1 MSWLPKIGFVSG
13 LAEKA
18 GEKLGDRVVSLL
30 ESEVTRYRNVE
41 EGLGRLR
48 RTSGR
53 INCLLTDAEER
64 RYIEDESVINWLNGL
79 KSVSFDTD
87 DLLDEYQTAINVHNA
102 NVAPSHKRKWYQIEV
117 PTISPEW
124 GPLQRRRFASE
135 INKIDKRLDEIS
147 KGRKNLRLKGE
158 DGKRRGPSRPNA
170 RPFQTG
176 PCHDPA
182 SIIGRENDKN
192 EVVDLLISAQT
203 SESASGPKITVVPI
217 HGAAGIGKTTLA
229 QMVYDD
235 PRLNCF
241 KIKAWVCLT
250 ERCDVSTAMKKIYE
264 KMTGRRCDFRDIGR
278 LQEKLREFLGRH
290 EDNKFLLVI
299 DNFWATGFHYWET
312 LRVPLLA
319 GGDGSKVLITTRYE
333 RTYNIMERVIQR
345 PSLKG
350 LDEEGCWQLI
360 QSLSLSQGV
369 INHDHEKLVSIGK
382 EIAIRCHGSPMAAKA
397 LGAVLNGRNYE
408 EWSDVLSEMRP
419 LNDDINEAVRASLK
433 ISYHHL
439 KYHLKQCFAYCSIFP
454 NGYVFERDQVI
465 RYWIAEGL
473 IEPDGRRRLE
483 AVGNKYFD
491 ELVWRSFF
499 EKITIGTEGQNA
511 KLFSRQIERYRMPSL
526 MLDLAMEVSK
536 YEFRSFESGKPLP
549 EGNHGDSNEARY
561 ASFLQPK
568 DANTLKLE
576 CLELYSNL
584 RTLKF
589 CHELNE
595 EVVLSN
601 SIRAPFFRKFMH
613 LRVLDMSNCDLKV
626 VPDSVGDLIHLR
638 FLGLSYTKITT
649 LPEKICNLFNLQT
662 LELKGCSELAVL
674 PEGLR
679 KLINLRHLDL
689 NLDWEEIT
697 DLTEVA
703 LPQGIGELEDL
714 QTLSRFNL
722 TSAEGPCCNISE
734 LNNLNLRGDLCMLNL
749 EKVSPGHAEKANLK
763 GKQFIEN
770 LMLRWHSSALN
781 NEQLQQQSED
791 VINFL
796 LPHNRL
802 RCLWIVNY
810 PGSKFPDWMG
820 DTSFSSLETIRISNC
835 NNFSFLPLLGQL
847 KWLKNILIDNIP
859 VDTINMPRGFPSL
872 EHLQLLKLSSLQRL
886 SLENEIPKLKQ
897 LDVSDC
903 PNLRVLMIHTH
914 LHDKFQRENFP
925 NLRITCVP
933 LGSN

>member
-1 MSWLPKIGFVSG
+1 MSWVSTIWSSPG
-13 LAEKA
+13 VADKVLDVAEK
-18 GEKLGDRVVSLL
+18 VVDKGLSL
-30 ESEVTRYRNVE
+30 VTRYWNVE
-41 EGLGRLR
+41 EDLGRLR
-48 RTSGR
+48 RKSSH
-53 INCLLTDAEER
+53 IYYLLTDAEDR
-64 RYIEDESVINWLNGL
+64 RNIEDESIINWLNRL

-87 DLLDEYQTAINVHNA
+87 DLLDEYQTSVKVHKHST
-102 NVAPSHKRKWYQIEV
+102 NVAASHKRKRFPIEF
-117 PTISPEW
+117 PSI
-124 GPLQRRRFASE
+124 GPVLGPIQRRRFTSQIDAIDSRLAE
-135 INKIDKRLDEIS
+135 IAES
-147 KGRKNLRLKGE
+147 RKNLRLRGV
-158 DGKRRGPSRPNA
+158 DGTSHSSA

-192 EVVDLLISAQT
+192 EIVNLLISAQT
-203 SESASGPKITVVPI
+203 SAGASSPKITVVPI

-241 KIKAWVCLT
+241 EIRAWICLT

-264 KMTGRRCDFRDIGR
+264 KMTGEVYDFGDLDTLKDR
-278 LQEKLREFLGRH
+278 LRNYLNN
-290 EDNKFLLVI
+290 NKFLLVI
-299 DNFWATGFHYWET
+299 DNFWAIELDFWEN

-319 GGDGSKVLITTRYE
+319 GEDGSKVLITTRYE
-333 RTYNIMERVIQR
+333 RTYKIMPEVRLLE

-350 LDEEGCWQLI
+350 IDEEDCWKLI
-360 QSLSLSQGV
+360 QSLALPQGI
-369 INHDHEKLVSIGK
+369 INQDHEKLVPIGK
-382 EIAIRCHGSPMAAKA
+382 QIARRCHGSPMAAKA
-397 LGAVLNGRNYE
+397 LGAVLNGRSEE
-408 EWSDVLSEMRP
+408 EWSDVLNEMRA
-419 LNDDINEAVRASLK
+419 LKGDINGFVLASLK

-439 KYHLKQCFAYCSIFP
+439 KYHLKRCFAYCSIFP

-465 RYWIAEGL
+465 RYWMAEGL

-483 AVGNKYFD
+483 AVGIKYFD
-491 ELVWRSFF
+491 DLIWRSFF
-499 EKITIGTEGQNA
+499 EKITTGTRGQNA
-511 KLFSRQIERYRMPSL
+511 KLFSRQVERYRMPSL

-536 YEFRSFESGKPLP
+536 YEFRSFDSSKSLP

-613 LRVLDMSNCDLKV
+613 LRVLDMSNSDLKV
-626 VPDSVGDLIHLR
+626 VPDSVGELIHLR

-734 LNNLNLRGDLCMLNL
+734 LNNLNLRGDLCILNL
-749 EKVSPGHAEKANLK
+749 EKMPTGQANNALLK

-770 LMLRWHSSALN
+770 LMLRWNSSALN
-781 NEQLQQQSED
+781 DEQLQEQSEE
-791 VINFL
+791 VINL
-796 LPHNRL
+796 LQPHNRL
-802 RCLWIVNY
+802 RCLWVVNY
-810 PGSKFPDWMG
+810 PGTKFPNWMG
-820 DTSFSSLETIRISNC
+820 DASFSSLETIRISNC
-835 NNFSFLPLLGQL
+835 KNVSFLSLLGQL

-859 VDTINMPRGFPSL
+859 VDTITMPEGFPSL
-872 EHLQLLKLSSLQRL
+872 EHLKLLNLSSLQRL
-886 SLENEIPKLKQ
+886 SLENKIPKLKQ
-897 LDVSDC
+897 IDVSNC
-903 PNLRVLMIHTH
+903 PTLLVLVIHRH
-914 LHDKFQRENFP
+914 LDDKFERDNFP
-925 NLRITCVP
+925 NLRTVCVP
-933 LGSN
+933 LDSN

>member
-264 KMTGRRCDFRDIGR
+264 KMTMRRCDFRDIGS
-278 LQEKLREFLGRH
+278 LQDRLREFLKTR

-299 DNFWATGFHYWET
+299 DNFWATGLHYWET

-397 LGAVLNGRNYE
+397 LGRVLNGRNYE

-439 KYHLKQCFAYCSIFP
+439 KYHLKRCFAYCSIFP

-499 EKITIGTEGQNA
+499 EKITIGTKGQNA

-536 YEFRSFESGKPLP
+536 YEFRSFESGKPLL
-549 EGNHGDSNEARY
+549 EGNHDNSDQARY

-568 DANTLKLE
+568 NTNTVKLG
-576 CLELYSNL
+576 CLEPYSNL

-595 EVVLSN
+595 GMVVLN
-601 SIRAPFFRKFMH
+601 SIQAPFFRKFMH
-613 LRVLDMSNCDLKV
+613 LRILDMSNSDLRL
-626 VPDSVGDLIHLR
+626 VPDSVGELIHLR
-638 FLGLSYTKITT
+638 FLGLSNTKITT
-649 LPEKICNLFNLQT
+649 LPEKICDLFNLQT
-662 LELKGCSELAVL
+662 LELKGCLKLAKL

-679 KLINLRHLDL
+679 RLINLRHLDL
-689 NLDWEEIT
+689 NLDWEEII
-697 DLTEVA
+697 DSTEVS
-703 LPQGIGELEDL
+703 LPQGIGELEGL
-714 QTLSRFNL
+714 QTLSRFNV
-722 TSAEGPCCNISE
+722 TSSAKGQFCHISE

-749 EKVSPGHAEKANLK
+749 EKVSTGHAEKANLQ

-781 NEQLQQQSED
+781 DKQLQQQSEE
-791 VINFL
+791 VITFL
-796 LPHNRL
+796 QPHNRL
-802 RCLWIVNY
+802 RCLWVVNY
-810 PGSKFPDWMG
+810 PGTKFPNWMG
-820 DTSFSSLETIRISNC
+820 DVSFSSLESIRISNC

-859 VDTINMPRGFPSL
+859 VDTITMPGGFPSL
-872 EHLQLLKLSSLQRL
+872 EHLQLLNLSSLERL

-897 LDVSDC
+897 LDVSGC
-903 PNLRVLMIHTH
+903 PNLQVLVIHIH
-914 LHDKFQRENFP
+914 LHDKFERDNFP
-925 NLRITCVP
+925 NLIVEETV
-933 LGSN
+933 G